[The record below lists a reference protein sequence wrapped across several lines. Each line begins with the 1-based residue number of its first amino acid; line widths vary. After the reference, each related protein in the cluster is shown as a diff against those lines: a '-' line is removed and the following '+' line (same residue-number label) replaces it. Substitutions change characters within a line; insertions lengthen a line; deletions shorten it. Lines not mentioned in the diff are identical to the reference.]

1 MWPPISGDCPGR
13 RTPAGAGSSAST
25 STRAGTAEGRASADT
40 GGHLDLAGCP
50 HPCHTGDLPPL
61 LAWDGRAFLIVRTG
75 RFRLAD
81 VIGRTVVIHAMPDD
95 FATQPSGH
103 SGLLTKWDILR

>member
-1 MWPPISGDCPGR
+1 M
-13 RTPAGAGSSAST
+13 
-25 STRAGTAEGRASADT
+25 
-40 GGHLDLAGCP
+40 AGCP

-103 SGLLTKWDILR
+103 SGEKIACGVIRRVS